1 MITAVKLVYA
11 ELAEREREARR
22 MRADAARAV
31 TAIAADGP
39 IAADGADGAPSR
51 RDRLRAATSQEIIQT
66 ARRLLIEQGSAA
78 VSLRAIA
85 REMGMTAPGLYR
97 YFASHE
103 TLIQYVV
110 ADIFT
115 ELSDHIEA
123 AVRSA
128 LAEHA
133 SAATA
138 ESTARGLIIAC
149 QAFRD
154 WAVAHPPEFAMIFGS
169 PLPGVELYHDDPLTE
184 CGLRFGLI
192 FLRLFT
198 DLWTIKPFLVP
209 ADDQLEPSLRDQ
221 LARYRALADANLPL
235 GVLQTFLRCWVLLY
249 GTVSLEVFG
258 HLKFALEDSAPMFD
272 LMLTDLASMLGLEY
286 PLPA

>member
-1 MITAVKLVYA
+1 MAGDVA
-11 ELAEREREARR
+11 
-22 MRADAARAV
+22 
-31 TAIAADGP
+31 
-39 IAADGADGAPSR
+39 APSR
-51 RDRLRAATSQEIIQT
+51 RDRIRAATSREIIQT

-115 ELSDHIEA
+115 ELSDHVEA
-123 AVRSA
+123 AVRAA
-128 LAEHA
+128 LPGETTG
-133 SAATA
+133 SRAAGSQPAGSQPAGSQPRTAAPAA
-138 ESTARGLIIAC
+138 ESTAIGLISAC

-169 PLPGVELYHDDPLTE
+169 PMPGVEIYHDDPLTD

-198 DLWTIKPFLVP
+198 DLWTIKPFAVP
-209 ADDQLEPSLRDQ
+209 ADDQLDPSLRDQ
-221 LARYRALADANLPL
+221 LSRYRTLIGAELPL

-258 HLKFALEDSAPMFD
+258 HLRFALENSAPMFE

-286 PLPA
+286 PLPG

>member
-1 MITAVKLVYA
+1 
-11 ELAEREREARR
+11 
-22 MRADAARAV
+22 MRADVAEAAGAAKAEGTAEGAGAAMAEGTAEGAAV
-31 TAIAADGP
+31 AEGAPAA
-39 IAADGADGAPSR
+39 APSR

-103 TLIQYVV
+103 TLIEYVV

-115 ELSDHIEA
+115 ELSDHVEA
-123 AVRSA
+123 AVRTA
-128 LAEHA
+128 LDGYQGGP
-133 SAATA
+133 SA
-138 ESTARGLIIAC
+138 ESTAVGLITAC

-154 WAVAHPPEFAMIFGS
+154 WAVAHQPEFGMIFGS
-169 PLPGVELYHDDPLTE
+169 PLPEMQIYHDDPVTA

-198 DLWTIKPFLVP
+198 DLWAIKPFPVP
-209 ADDQLEPSLRDQ
+209 ADDRLDPSLRDQ
-221 LARYRALADANLPL
+221 LARFRLLPGADLPL
-235 GVLQTFLRCWVLLY
+235 GALQTFLRCWVLLY

-258 HLKFALEDSAPMFD
+258 HLRFALEDSAPLFE
-272 LMLTDLASMLGLEY
+272 LMLTDLATMIGLEY
-286 PLPA
+286 PLPG

>member
-1 MITAVKLVYA
+1 MQ
-11 ELAEREREARR
+11 
-22 MRADAARAV
+22 ADAARAV
-31 TAIAADGP
+31 AADRAP
-39 IAADGADGAPSR
+39 DVAADRAASSR

-128 LAEHA
+128 LADHPG
-133 SAATA
+133 AATA
-138 ESTARGLIIAC
+138 ESTASGLIVAC

-154 WAVAHPPEFAMIFGS
+154 WAVSHRPEFAMIFGS
-169 PLPGVELYHDDPLTE
+169 PLPEMEIGHDDPLAA
-184 CGLRFGLI
+184 CGFRFGLI
-192 FLRLFT
+192 YLRLIT
-198 DLWTIKPFLVP
+198 DLWAVRPFSVP
-209 ADDQLEPSLRDQ
+209 ADDQIDPSLRVQ
-221 LARYRALADANLPL
+221 LSRYGTLPGAELPL

-258 HLKFALEDSAPMFD
+258 HLKFALEDSAPMFE

>member
-1 MITAVKLVYA
+1 MAGDVA
-11 ELAEREREARR
+11 
-22 MRADAARAV
+22 
-31 TAIAADGP
+31 
-39 IAADGADGAPSR
+39 APSR

-103 TLIQYVV
+103 TLVQYVV

-115 ELSDHIEA
+115 ELSDHVEA
-123 AVRSA
+123 AVRA
-128 LAEHA
+128 ARPGHA
-133 SAATA
+133 APKAAAAPTA
-138 ESTARGLIIAC
+138 ESTAVGLITAC

-169 PLPGVELYHDDPLTE
+169 PMPGMEIYHDDPLTE

-198 DLWTIKPFLVP
+198 DLWTIKPFEVP
-209 ADDQLEPSLRDQ
+209 ADAQLDPSLRDQ
-221 LARYRALADANLPL
+221 LARYRTLIGADLPL

-258 HLKFALEDSAPMFD
+258 HLRFALDDSAPMFE
-272 LMLTDLASMLGLEY
+272 LMLTDLASMLGLAY
-286 PLPA
+286 PLPG